1 MFSQCGITAGFQLK
15 GILRSELAMDP
26 SILDAHRANDRDEME
41 IERRLKIKA
50 IADAGVDQ
58 LKEPM
63 GCSTC
68 TTITVDWTRL
78 TSTVIRLSINYPCTL
93 QGITC
98 GLCMFPVLGLTRSP
112 CAVLKALSSCEIYKK
127 RYVSGSA
134 HIPSGANNA
143 PEIIR
148 HECGCSIR
156 NHGSVKRTKKLSST
170 MLQLELTLY
179 VGVVVWDP
187 KS

>member
-15 GILRSELAMDP
+15 GILRSELAMER
-26 SILDAHRANDRDEME
+26 SVLEGHRDNDRDEME
-41 IERRLKIKA
+41 ITRRLKIQA

-98 GLCMFPVLGLTRSP
+98 GLCMFPVLGLTRS
-112 CAVLKALSSCEIYKK
+112 AIT
-127 RYVSGSA
+127 SGRRR
-134 HIPSGANNA
+134 I
-143 PEIIR
+143 
-148 HECGCSIR
+148 
-156 NHGSVKRTKKLSST
+156 
-170 MLQLELTLY
+170 TL
-179 VGVVVWDP
+179 P
-187 KS
+187 T

>member
-68 TTITVDWTRL
+68 L
-78 TSTVIRLSINYPCTL
+78 LYTSP
-93 QGITC
+93 
-98 GLCMFPVLGLTRSP
+98 SP
-112 CAVLKALSSCEIYKK
+112 
-127 RYVSGSA
+127 R
-134 HIPSGANNA
+134 
-143 PEIIR
+143 
-148 HECGCSIR
+148 
-156 NHGSVKRTKKLSST
+156 
-170 MLQLELTLY
+170 
-179 VGVVVWDP
+179 D
-187 KS
+187 